1 MSVKPSFFAELKR
14 RHVYKIGAAYAVG
27 GWLLVQVA
35 TQVFPFFGISNAAVK
50 WTVLVIVAGLPIALV
65 LAWLFD
71 VTADGIVR
79 TESLPAQGETPTAL
93 RERRGVDRKLNYV
106 LGTLVLIG
114 LAYFVAERTLLEP
127 RRTASLAAEN
137 AAAGTPEKSIAV
149 LPLAN
154 STGDAANEYFS
165 DGISEELI
173 AALARIGRLKVIGRT
188 SAFQFKGRAD
198 DSRSIG
204 EKLGV
209 RWLLEGSVRKSVER
223 VRISVELVNAGDG
236 ASVWSETYDREF
248 KEVLAVQSD
257 IARAVA
263 EQLKVTLLGGAQPAV
278 SVPAADVPP
287 GGDLRA
293 YTALLQGNF
302 YGHRYDEDSWQ
313 KAVGYYEEAI
323 RLDPGYAKA
332 HASLGFIEAAN
343 AETFAFTPE
352 RKAAALARAREA
364 VDTALR
370 LAPDLADGHG
380 AEAYLLENLDFDLA
394 GSRRESQRAH
404 ELEPQ
409 NPGYLAGL
417 AYGHLLRGEYAAA
430 LELHRRAVA
439 LEPLD
444 ALQRFNLALNL
455 VASGQLDEA
464 ETELLRTL
472 ETQPSVSKAHMMLA
486 TIAIL
491 RGDGPTAIREAARE
505 TDAFWRTY
513 ALALA
518 HFQNGE
524 RAPADAAL
532 AELVARYADG
542 AAGQIAMVH
551 ALRGDADEVFRWL
564 DHGVAT
570 RDPAVLQLYVNPFLS
585 RYRRDPRFAA
595 LCHRLGLPESAA
607 PATT

>member
-1 MSVKPSFFAELKR
+1 MSVKPSFFGELKR
-14 RHVYKIGAAYAVG
+14 RHVYKVGAAYAVG

-50 WTVLVIVAGLPIALV
+50 WTVLVIVAGFPIALV

-114 LAYFVAERTLLEP
+114 LAYFVAERTLLAP

-263 EQLKVTLLGGAQPAV
+263 EQLKVTLLGGAQPA
-278 SVPAADVPP
+278 ADAPP

-491 RGDGPTAIREAARE
+491 RGHGATAVREAKLE
-505 TDAFWRTY
+505 TDDFWRTY

-518 HFQNGE
+518 YFQNGE
-524 RAPADAAL
+524 RAHADAAL
-532 AELVARYADG
+532 AGLVAQYADG
-542 AAGQIAMVH
+542 GAAQIAMVH
-551 ALRGDADEVFRWL
+551 ALRGEADEMFRWL
-564 DHGVAT
+564 DHGVTT
-570 RDPAVLQLYVNPFLS
+570 RDSGVLQLYVNVFLR
-585 RYRRDPRFAA
+585 RYQSDPRFAA
-595 LCHRLGLPESAA
+595 LCRRLGLPEALA
-607 PATT
+607 EPKT